1 MRKPILR
8 RHRHDFQRRIHRH
21 LHGVHHIQVKE
32 PVQEPH
38 LQRRRRI
45 IRDQTNRPRM
55 GQLQVFD
62 DQARLDD
69 APLAIRQHRKL
80 PHRRAALQFRLML
93 WLVRPELPELEWQ
106 GVLIDRNQRLLREGR
121 EGVTIKGKCHS
132 GFSADTPPKLTP
144 SGRSA
149 KSFAMAKAAQLLQ
162 TWVTAECAPGGPSAT
177 HTGIKVNRTMTI
189 HPVIMCGGAGT
200 RLWPVS
206 NQACPKQFH
215 SLVSDKSVFQE
226 TVLRFAGADGF
237 HAEPVIVSNAAYAGL
252 IADQLAAI
260 GVTPAAILL
269 EPEGRNTA
277 AVAAVAARYLAAAF
291 PDGLGLLVPS
301 DHFIGRPDVFLGA
314 IRAAAPV
321 AAGGYIT
328 TFGIAPSRPDTG
340 FGYIQSGA
348 PLSGP
353 VARVAAFKEK
363 PDAATAAAYLATGAY
378 SWNAGIFLFSPAAM
392 LAELAAHAPAILAT
406 SAAALAAARIDG
418 ACVHLDPV
426 AFAAVPSTSIDYAVM
441 EHTALAA
448 VLAPVDCAWSDIGT
462 WSMVGEVSSREN
474 TPAPVLINSE
484 NCLVHAA
491 DGQLV
496 ALVGVEGLVVV
507 ADGNRILVTAR
518 DRTQDVGAVVKALKD
533 RGLKDFL

>member
-1 MRKPILR
+1 
-8 RHRHDFQRRIHRH
+8 
-21 LHGVHHIQVKE
+21 
-32 PVQEPH
+32 
-38 LQRRRRI
+38 
-45 IRDQTNRPRM
+45 
-55 GQLQVFD
+55 
-62 DQARLDD
+62 
-69 APLAIRQHRKL
+69 
-80 PHRRAALQFRLML
+80 
-93 WLVRPELPELEWQ
+93 
-106 GVLIDRNQRLLREGR
+106 
-121 EGVTIKGKCHS
+121 
-132 GFSADTPPKLTP
+132 
-144 SGRSA
+144 
-149 KSFAMAKAAQLLQ
+149 MA
-162 TWVTAECAPGGPSAT
+162 
-177 HTGIKVNRTMTI
+177 I

-215 SLVSDKSVFQE
+215 RLVSDKTVFQE
-226 TVLRFAGADGF
+226 TVLRFAGAEGF
-237 HAEPVIVSNAAYAGL
+237 HAQPVIISNAAYAGL

-277 AVAAVAARYLAAAF
+277 AVAAVAARFLADAF

-314 IRAAAPV
+314 VRAAAPV
-321 AAGGYIT
+321 AADGFIT

-363 PDAATAAAYLATGAY
+363 PDAATAAAYLASGAY
-378 SWNAGIFLFSPAAM
+378 SWNAGIFLFSPRTM
-392 LAELAAHAPAILAT
+392 LAELAAHAPAILEQ
-406 SAAALAAARIDG
+406 SAAALALARTDG
-418 ACVHLDPV
+418 ANIHLDAA
-426 AFAAVPSTSIDYAVM
+426 AFSAVPSNSIDYAVM
-441 EHTALAA
+441 EHTAHAA

-462 WSMVGEVSSREN
+462 WSAVGEVSSREN

-518 DRTQDVGAVVKALKD
+518 DRTQDVGAVVKALKE